1 MVRRLDSRRF
11 FWCIRM
17 VLLLLRPTSTANHRH
32 CSNESECP
40 VRSIRPAGKR
50 ATSIRAT
57 SIRAT
62 SIRPA
67 GRCSRPLRSGTRSLS
82 GQRLRPFCHVDVQ
95 NNATL
100 ETIAAV
106 SAFSYS
112 LSQVWYIFLIFHT
125 LLCNCFFNSSI
136 INLYSLHLPVKI
148 LSQYEQPDAFPSKIV
163 VACVQRLFT
172 FHFGIE

>member
-1 MVRRLDSRRF
+1 MVRRLDSRLF

-50 ATSIRAT
+50 PTSIRATSIRATSIRAT

-67 GRCSRPLRSGTRSLS
+67 GKCSRPLRSGTRSLS

-112 LSQVWYIFLIFHT
+112 LSQVIGTYFLSLTRCFVIVFSTLQSLIYI
-125 LLCNCFFNSSI
+125 
-136 INLYSLHLPVKI
+136 LYI
-148 LSQYEQPDAFPSKIV
+148 YQ
-163 VACVQRLFT
+163 
-172 FHFGIE
+172 